1 MKHLILLA
9 LLVVISVFFFSS
21 CNNNKAERMQNEI
34 DSLKTEMED
43 SYKPGLGEF
52 MLTEQMHHSKLW
64 FAGINENWDLAN
76 FELGE
81 IKETFDNAVKFLPER
96 KETKGI
102 PMIYPALDSLQ
113 TSINKQDIKKF
124 TKDFKVLTETCNEC
138 HQAVHFQF
146 NVIKTPSSEPVSNQE
161 FKPRKIKGGE

>member
-1 MKHLILLA
+1 MKKLA
-9 LLVVISVFFFSS
+9 SLVLLVIISVFIFPS
-21 CNNNKAERMQNEI
+21 CNNSKTEKMQTEI
-34 DSLKTEMED
+34 DSLKIEVKN

-52 MLTEQMHHSKLW
+52 MLTEQMHHAKLW
-64 FAGINENWDLAN
+64 FAGINENWNLAN

-96 KETKGI
+96 KETKEI

-113 TSINKQDIKKF
+113 ASINQQDIKKF
-124 TKDFKVLTETCNEC
+124 TNDFKVLTETCNEC

-146 NVIKTPSSEPVSNQE
+146 NVIKIPSSEPVSNQE
-161 FKPRKIKGGE
+161 FKPIRNK